1 MSAPMAGLA
10 GTDSKHSDHEDR
22 QAGPDNVLGRADSVA
37 GQLRGGKT
45 PERPPASAPAAPA
58 VPAAA
63 AAVLELSAVVRWRI
77 AAAPTETGRDPVS
90 SRCRQHHQCCTLA
103 GGLAG
108 SDGAGACRRLLA
120 AAAEAAAAAAVL
132 MGQPDGCA
140 SRSHPLRTGGGR
152 FGGDCGLGGQR
163 GGAAARRQDAG
174 TVARFWRGTF
184 GGGDGGSRDAWLW

>member
-58 VPAAA
+58 VPAVAV
-63 AAVLELSAVVRWRI
+63 AVLELSAVVRWRI

-120 AAAEAAAAAAVL
+120 VVAEAAAAVAVSMAGVTGVSGRDIRCGQAAGGL
-132 MGQPDGCA
+132 CCDSQRQREGQEKEQFEHM
-140 SRSHPLRTGGGR
+140 RTLRRPAPHEG
-152 FGGDCGLGGQR
+152 
-163 GGAAARRQDAG
+163 
-174 TVARFWRGTF
+174 
-184 GGGDGGSRDAWLW
+184 